1 MRKRAMS
8 IGIGLAGLALG
19 VGAWLL
25 GPATE
30 SGKLLAPQ
38 AGASGA
44 DPAEVSGKGEAGAPR
59 ILEHARTDL
68 LAPGSR
74 RPGSGG
80 ASLEQVGEEDQTS
93 PDAAGGSDV
102 EGVGSHT
109 DPRSVWTANKRGI
122 DGAVKETFPELL
134 GCYQGWLA
142 ENPDLAGNVTIQFV
156 ISAVDTGGM
165 GGVSEVGIGDSDLGH
180 EFMEG
185 CVANVMSGLQFDA
198 PDEPLTVNYP
208 FEFSTADEDGE

>member
-38 AGASGA
+38 AGAPGA
-44 DPAEVSGKGEAGAPR
+44 GGSGKGEAGAPR

-68 LAPGSR
+68 HAPGSR

-102 EGVGSHT
+102 EVVGSNT
-109 DPRSVWTANKRGI
+109 GPRSVWTANKRGI
-122 DGAVKETFPELL
+122 DGAVRETFPELL

-142 ENPDLAGNVTIQFV
+142 ENPDLAGDVTIQFV

-165 GGVSEVGIGDSDLGH
+165 GGVSEVSISDSDLGH

-185 CVANVMSGLQFDA
+185 CVANIMSGLQFDA

-208 FEFSTADEDGE
+208 FEFSTADDEEE